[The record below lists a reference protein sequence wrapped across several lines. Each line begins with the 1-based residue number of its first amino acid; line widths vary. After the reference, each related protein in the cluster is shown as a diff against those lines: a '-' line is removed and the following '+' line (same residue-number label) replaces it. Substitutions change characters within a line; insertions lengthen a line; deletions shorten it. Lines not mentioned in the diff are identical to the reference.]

1 MNRPLELEKD
11 KYNHNKGLV
20 GRVSMVTKAEKQ
32 IHYRADFINYTFA
45 KTGSR
50 KIDK

>member
-1 MNRPLELEKD
+1 MNRLQEIEKD
-11 KYNHNKGLV
+11 KHIHNKGLV
-20 GRVSMVTKAEKQ
+20 KRVSMVTKAEKQ